1 MSGRDRTLYG
11 RNAAVVVHAG
21 AGNIDSAL
29 MPKSLE
35 RQYRQKL
42 KAALQA
48 GYKVVTAGGSALDA
62 VIASVKVMENAPIF
76 NAGKGSCMT
85 YNGKIEMDA
94 AVMVGDTLAA
104 GAVAGITCVKNP
116 ILAARAVMELSPH
129 LLLVGASANA
139 FAKKVAGMA
148 KLEIVPPE
156 YFRTERAERNLKKF
170 LVRKKTE
177 DEPSVVSTG
186 APEGDENVPL
196 RKNKGRLASG
206 KLEAKEKV
214 SSGKVSKKVK
224 GTSGP
229 ARSGKYGTVGAVA
242 VDRSGT
248 VAVATSTGGTLA
260 KAPGRVGDSPII
272 GAGTYAD
279 NDTVAASATGHGEHF
294 IRSVIAHELSSLIR
308 YRGMPVRQA
317 TETVIRQTLER
328 TSGDGG
334 IIALTPAGD
343 YAICFNT
350 RGMFR
355 GVILQDGESFVEMF
369 RLG

>member
-1 MSGRDRTLYG
+1 M
-11 RNAAVVVHAG
+11 VVHAG

-35 RQYRQKL
+35 RQYREKL
-42 KAALQA
+42 RAALQA
-48 GYKVVTAGGSALDA
+48 GYKVVTAGGPALDA
-62 VIASVKVMENAPIF
+62 VIASVEVMENAPIF

-129 LLLVGASANA
+129 LLLVGPSANA
-139 FAKKVAGMA
+139 FAKKVASIA
-148 KLEIVPPE
+148 RLKIVAPE

-170 LVRKKTE
+170 LVRSKTE
-177 DEPSVVSTG
+177 DELSVVSTG

-196 RKNKGRLASG
+196 GKSKNRSATG

-214 SSGKVSKKVK
+214 PSAKKVAKKVK
-224 GTSGP
+224 GTSVP

-260 KAPGRVGDSPII
+260 KAPGRVGDSPLI
-272 GAGTYAD
+272 GAGTYAN

-334 IIALTPAGD
+334 IIALTPEGD

-355 GVILQDGESFVEMF
+355 GVILQDGQSFVEMF